1 MGGGGAG
8 AAGGIGD
15 ILGGVL
21 QGPAKL
27 MEGIG
32 GAFKKLFG
40 RKKKKKA
47 HKCPPRPQPFNN
59 PCMNP
64 QGQMQ
69 GIQNQLGQITQQ
81 LSQLVQKFGQMT
93 GQQGA
98 QQGGQMGI
106 GDVVKSLQDLL
117 GKLTGQQGG
126 AQGASSAASQGGF
139 SAASALGGQA
149 SSLGVGNSSSLSSE
163 GGKIDGMMSEAKKL
177 MLSDKKEDQLK
188 GQEMMQNAQN
198 MFNMISQFIKAQG
211 DMAKA
216 AIQNMR

>member
-1 MGGGGAG
+1 M
-8 AAGGIGD
+8 
-15 ILGGVL
+15 
-21 QGPAKL
+21 QGPANLIK
-27 MEGIG
+27 GIG

-47 HKCPPRPQPFNN
+47 HQCPPRPQCFKP

-64 QGQMQ
+64 HQQMQ
-69 GIQNQLGQITQQ
+69 GIQNQLGKITQQ
-81 LSQLVQKFGQMT
+81 LSQLVEKFGQMT
-93 GQQGA
+93 GQQGGA
-98 QQGGQMGI
+98 GQAQGGGMGV
-106 GDVVKSLQDLL
+106 GDVVKALQDLL
-117 GKLTGQQGG
+117 GKLTGAQGG

-139 SAASALGGQA
+139 SAAEALGGQA
-149 SSLGVGNSSSLSSE
+149 TGTGFSTGASSSGGASSVASE
-163 GGKIDGMMSEAKKL
+163 GGKIDGMMADAKKL

-198 MFNMISQFIKAQG
+198 MFNMLSQLIKAQG